1 MKAAPDLTAPD
12 LTEPELPAPAFS
24 PEELSALLG
33 EKHLPTAEQ
42 SAIISSPLT
51 PRLVIAGAGS
61 GKTATMAD
69 RVVWLVA
76 NGWVRPEE
84 VLGVTFTRKAAGELA
99 SRIRAK
105 LSSLQRIAAADAG
118 HAVFPAGL
126 LSTDA
131 LEPKVSTYHS
141 FASGIVSDYGLRL
154 GIERDVVLLGGA
166 QAWQLASEVVEAYD
180 GEYAHFRVAKSTLVK
195 AVIQLAGEC
204 AEHLR
209 EPAEVQAWLMER
221 LSAYE
226 GLPYVAGAKKN
237 STQAAVELAGMLR
250 TRASVA
256 DLVGRYAAAKRARG
270 ALDFGDLVALAAK
283 VAREVPLA
291 ADMERQ
297 RYRVVL
303 LDEFQDTS
311 HAQLVL
317 FSRLFGEGHAV
328 TAVGDP
334 NQSIYGFRGASAGQL
349 FHFVREFPVRV
360 GEPHAGTATFRP
372 APVSYLTTAWRNG
385 QNILAAANL
394 IAAPLNADASA
405 AGPAGERASA
415 AAVEVPSLQPSPAAV
430 QGRVIMGRFATD
442 EDEAA
447 AIARDVLRFRVT
459 DFEMQAAASPVPP
472 AMAVLCRRR
481 AQMECI
487 RREFEANGIPYEIV
501 GLGGLLDTPEI
512 VDLVSTLRVLADPGR
527 SDSLMRLLAGAR
539 WRIGPADLMAFRDW
553 SSHLARRRAQN
564 AADAAVADESA
575 ESADVVI
582 EGDLTDGA
590 SLVEALDWLPREG
603 WLSAH
608 GRSLTPAALE
618 RLHQLATELRH
629 LRGLLGDDLTT
640 LLGEVER
647 AMLLDIEVAARPG
660 ISIHQARRNL
670 DAFQDAAAGFLQT
683 AQRVDVLAFLAWL
696 EAAAAEEGGLEV
708 PPPDVNHEAVQL
720 LTVHAS
726 KGLEWDVVFVPGLNA
741 GAFPSSRDSR
751 WSSGSAALPW
761 PLRGD
766 RADLPQW
773 DLDQPDQKG
782 WLDAE
787 KDFKADVQAHGE
799 AEERR
804 LAYVAYTRAKH
815 VLWVSSAA
823 WVGGR
828 GSLAE
833 MSPFLAE
840 LEPLAGEGAAPGP
853 FNPDGGTVARIHP
866 DSVAEEALPEAS
878 PLTQDLEVASW
889 PYDPLEGP
897 VDPRT
902 GKRLRLVPG
911 RRAAMDEAAGRL
923 LEEIRRQRHPAI
935 HTGAIPADAAHGGF
949 LRADTDL
956 DADTVLHT
964 DTVLHADAV
973 HGGDMHPAA
982 GVERGSGDSR
992 TLRPF
997 AARWAGEAALLLERR
1012 ARRARSRDVH
1022 LPGHISASTLVSLDE
1037 NPEAVVQRLRR
1048 PVPREPG
1055 MSARKGTVFHAWVE
1069 EYYGSAGM
1077 LDLGEAP
1084 GSDDHIDEAYGL
1096 DDMVATFRES
1106 EWAHRSPAHV
1116 EVPVETRVGDV
1127 VVRGRID
1134 AVFRDA
1140 DGGWDLVDWKTGR
1153 KPSSAQLKTKS
1164 VQLAVYRLAWARLKG
1179 VPLDEVRAAFYYVAD
1194 NQVVRPHDLASGEEL
1209 EAILTAALARP
1220 EHQMHPDS

>member
-1 MKAAPDLTAPD
+1 MS
-12 LTEPELPAPAFS
+12 PEHSQPAPRFS
-24 PEELSALLG
+24 PEQLSAMLG
-33 EKHLPTAEQ
+33 EKNTPTEEQ
-42 SAIISSPLT
+42 SAIICSPLT

-105 LSSLQRIAAADAG
+105 LSALQRIAAEDTR
-118 HAVFPAGL
+118 HLVFPPGL

-141 FASGIVSDYGLRL
+141 YASGIVSDYGLRL
-154 GIERDVVLLGGA
+154 GVERDVVLLGGA
-166 QAWQLASEVVEAYD
+166 QAWQLASEVVEAFD
-180 GEYAHFRVAKSTLVK
+180 GEYQHFRAAKSTLVK

-204 AEHLR
+204 AEHLQD
-209 EPAEVQAWLMER
+209 PAQVEAWLLAR
-221 LSAYE
+221 LDEFNAV
-226 GLPYVAGAKKN
+226 PYLAGAKKTA
-237 STQAAVELAGMLR
+237 TQAAGELSVMLR

-256 DLVGRYAAAKRARG
+256 EMVGRYSEAKRARG

-283 VAREVPLA
+283 ASSEIPLA
-291 ADMERQ
+291 AEMERQ
-297 RYRVVL
+297 RYKVVL

-311 HAQLVL
+311 YAQLVL
-317 FSRLFGEGHAV
+317 FSRLFGDGHAV

-360 GEPHAGTATFRP
+360 AGNPTEAAAGPPEHGKFEV
-372 APVSYLTTAWRNG
+372 APTSYLTTAWRNG
-385 QNILAAANL
+385 RNILTAANV
-394 IAAPLNADASA
+394 ISAPLTRAAVNSGA
-405 AGPAGERASA
+405 AGQRGTAAS
-415 AAVEVPSLQPSPAAV
+415 VDVPPLQPSPAAV
-430 QGRVIMGRFATD
+430 DGRVVIGRFGTD

-447 AIARDVLRFRVT
+447 ALASDVLTYRVT
-459 DFEMQAAASPVPP
+459 DFECSAEGAPVPP
-472 AMAVLCRRR
+472 SMAVLCRRR

-487 RREFEANGIPYEIV
+487 RREFEAKGIAYEIV

-553 SSHLARRRAQN
+553 SSFLARRRGRPGPGG
-564 AADAAVADESA
+564 AAGNESDESPA
-575 ESADVVI
+575 EVLI
-582 EGDLTDGA
+582 EGDITDTA
-590 SLVEALDWLPREG
+590 SLVEALDWLPRDG
-603 WLSAH
+603 WTSANGRSVGAEALGRLRRLSA
-608 GRSLTPAALE
+608 
-618 RLHQLATELRH
+618 ELRQ
-629 LRGLLGDDLTT
+629 LRGYLGDDLTT

-660 ISIHQARRNL
+660 FTIHQARRNL

-683 AQRVDVLAFLAWL
+683 SQRVDILAFLAWL
-696 EAAAAEEGGLEV
+696 EAAAAEEGGLDAA
-708 PPPDVNHEAVQL
+708 PPDVNREAVQL

-726 KGLEWDVVFVPGLNA
+726 KGLEWDVVFVPGLNS
-741 GAFPSSRDSR
+741 GAFPSNRDSR

-787 KDFKADVQAHGE
+787 KDFKSDVQTHSE

-804 LAYVAYTRAKH
+804 LAYVAYTRAKY

-823 WVGGR
+823 WVGSRSGM
-828 GSLAE
+828 AD

-840 LEPLAGEGAAPGP
+840 LAPLAGLGAVGEHGVSGIGVS
-853 FNPDGGTVARIHP
+853 DKTVAPNGVTQRRGAGGSSWKAATIHP
-866 DSVAEEALPEAS
+866 SSVEEDSLPDES
-878 PLTQDLEVASW
+878 PLTQELEVAEW

-902 GKRLRLVPG
+902 GERRRLTPG
-911 RRAAMDEAAGRL
+911 RRLAMQSAARRL
-923 LEEIRRQRHPAI
+923 LEAI
-935 HTGAIPADAAHGGF
+935 
-949 LRADTDL
+949 
-956 DADTVLHT
+956 
-964 DTVLHADAV
+964 AV
-973 HGGDMHPAA
+973 VEAAA
-982 GVERGSGDSR
+982 GMPGSSKQCELNPVTAVLLRGN
-992 TLRPF
+992 
-997 AARWAGEAALLLERR
+997 AAGWAREAELLLERR
-1012 ARRARSRDVH
+1012 NRRAGGGQEVH
-1022 LPGHISASTLVSLDE
+1022 LPSHISASTLVDLGD
-1037 NPEAVVQRLRR
+1037 NPERVLAQLRR
-1048 PVPREPG
+1048 PLPRQPG
-1055 MSARKGTVFHAWVE
+1055 MSARKGTAFHSWVE
-1069 EYYGSAGM
+1069 EYFGAAGT

-1084 GSDDHIDEAYGL
+1084 GSDNHIDEAYGL
-1096 DDMVATFRES
+1096 DAMVATFRES
-1106 EWAHRSPAHV
+1106 EWANRSPAYV
-1116 EVPVETRVGDV
+1116 EVPVETRVGEV

-1134 AVFRDA
+1134 AVFKDA
-1140 DGGWDLVDWKTGR
+1140 DGRWDLVDWKTGR
-1153 KPSSAQLKTKS
+1153 RPSPSELKVKA

-1179 VPLDEVRAAFYYVAD
+1179 IPVDDVSAAFYYVAD
-1194 NQVVRPHDLASGEEL
+1194 NQVVRPHDLGSAAEL
-1209 EAILTAALARP
+1209 GKIIAAALSAP
-1220 EHQMHPDS
+1220 AD

>member
-12 LTEPELPAPAFS
+12 RTEPELPAPAFS

-237 STQAAVELAGMLR
+237 STQAAAELAGMLR

-317 FSRLFGEGHAV
+317 FSRLFGDGHAV

-360 GEPHAGTATFRP
+360 EEPHAGTATFRP

-394 IAAPLNADASA
+394 IAAPLNAAASA

-923 LEEIRRQRHPAI
+923 LEEIRRQRHPALI
-935 HTGAIPADAAHGGF
+935 QSSTLTQSTAATCIPRPGWSAEAGTAGRFAPLPPDGRGKQHCCSSAVPAGHAAVTCTCPGTF
-949 LRADTDL
+949 RLPPWFPLTKTRRL
-956 DADTVLHT
+956 LSS
-964 DTVLHADAV
+964 
-973 HGGDMHPAA
+973 
-982 GVERGSGDSR
+982 GSG
-992 TLRPF
+992 
-997 AARWAGEAALLLERR
+997 
-1012 ARRARSRDVH
+1012 
-1022 LPGHISASTLVSLDE
+1022 
-1037 NPEAVVQRLRR
+1037 
-1048 PVPREPG
+1048 
-1055 MSARKGTVFHAWVE
+1055 
-1069 EYYGSAGM
+1069 
-1077 LDLGEAP
+1077 
-1084 GSDDHIDEAYGL
+1084 
-1096 DDMVATFRES
+1096 
-1106 EWAHRSPAHV
+1106 
-1116 EVPVETRVGDV
+1116 
-1127 VVRGRID
+1127 GR
-1134 AVFRDA
+1134 
-1140 DGGWDLVDWKTGR
+1140 
-1153 KPSSAQLKTKS
+1153 
-1164 VQLAVYRLAWARLKG
+1164 
-1179 VPLDEVRAAFYYVAD
+1179 
-1194 NQVVRPHDLASGEEL
+1194 
-1209 EAILTAALARP
+1209 
-1220 EHQMHPDS
+1220 

>member
-1 MKAAPDLTAPD
+1 MSNLDSMPAVAGAARPDTRQEALPGS
-12 LTEPELPAPAFS
+12 LPEPRFS
-24 PEELSALLG
+24 PEELSAMLG
-33 EKHLPTAEQ
+33 EKNTPTPEQ
-42 SAIISSPLT
+42 SLIISSPLT

-99 SRIRAK
+99 TRIRAK
-105 LSSLQRIAAADAG
+105 LTALARIAAADTD
-118 HAVFPAGL
+118 HRVFPAGL

-141 FASGIVSDYGLRL
+141 YASGIVSDYGLRL
-154 GIERDVVLLGGA
+154 GVERDVVLLGGA
-166 QAWQLASEVVEAYD
+166 QSFQLASEVVEAFD
-180 GEYAHFRVAKSTLVK
+180 GDYQHFRSAKSTLVK

-204 AEHLR
+204 AEHLQD
-209 EPAEVQAWLMER
+209 PAQVRSWLLDRVAEFE
-221 LSAYE
+221 A
-226 GLPYVAGAKKN
+226 LPYVATAAKKP
-237 STQAAVELAGMLR
+237 SQAAGDLSAMLR

-256 DLVGRYAAAKRARG
+256 DMVGRYAEAKRARG
-270 ALDFGDLVALAAK
+270 ALDFGDLVALAAR
-283 VAREVPLA
+283 VANDIPVA
-291 ADMERQ
+291 AQTERQ
-297 RYRVVL
+297 RYKVVL

-317 FSRLFGEGHAV
+317 FSRLFGDGHAV

-360 GEPHAGTATFRP
+360 GADSAEGDTGDR
-372 APVSYLTTAWRNG
+372 APQFSVAPTSYLTTAWRNG
-385 QNILAAANL
+385 RHILEAANVISGPLSKAAAQ
-394 IAAPLNADASA
+394 
-405 AGPAGERASA
+405 AGPAGARDT
-415 AAVEVPSLQPSPAAV
+415 AVAVDVPPLEPSPAAV
-430 QGRVIMGRFATD
+430 RGRVLMGRFGTD

-447 AIARDVLRFRVT
+447 AIAADALKFRVT
-459 DFEMQAAASPVPP
+459 DFDAGKTPGAEPP

-487 RREFEANGIPYEIV
+487 RREFEQRGIPYEIV

-512 VDLVSTLRVLADPGR
+512 VDLVATLRVLADPGR

-553 SSHLARRRAQN
+553 SSFLARRRGRPGAR
-564 AADAAVADESA
+564 DEDGDTDTG
-575 ESADVVI
+575 ETVI
-582 EGDLTDGA
+582 EGDLTDAA
-590 SLVEALDWLPREG
+590 SLVEALDWLPRPD
-603 WLSAH
+603 WTSAH
-608 GRSLTPAALE
+608 GRQLTAEALE
-618 RLHQLATELRH
+618 RLQRLSAELRQ
-629 LRGLLGDDLTT
+629 LRGFMGDDLST

-670 DAFQDAAAGFLQT
+670 DAFQDAAAGFLHT
-683 AQRVDVLAFLAWL
+683 SQRVDVLAFLAWL
-696 EAAAAEEGGLEV
+696 EAAAAEENGLDAAAPE
-708 PPPDVNHEAVQL
+708 VNHEAVQL

-773 DLDQPDQKG
+773 DLDHPDQKG

-787 KDFKADVQAHGE
+787 KDFKSAVQTHGE

-823 WVGGR
+823 WVGSRSG
-828 GSLAE
+828 LAD

-840 LEPLAGEGAAPGP
+840 LEALTAAGTAEVHPL
-853 FNPDGGTVARIHP
+853 
-866 DSVAEEALPEAS
+866 SVAEEFLPEES
-878 PLTQDLEVASW
+878 PLTAEVELALW

-897 VDPRT
+897 VHPRT
-902 GKRLRLVPG
+902 RTRVRLVPG
-911 RRAAMDEAAGRL
+911 RRAAMESAAARVLERLEQPDAALLPVPAAGR
-923 LEEIRRQRHPAI
+923 Q
-935 HTGAIPADAAHGGF
+935 
-949 LRADTDL
+949 LR
-956 DADTVLHT
+956 
-964 DTVLHADAV
+964 
-973 HGGDMHPAA
+973 GPAA
-982 GVERGSGDSR
+982 G
-992 TLRPF
+992 
-997 AARWAGEAALLLERR
+997 WAQEAATLLERR
-1012 ARRARSRDVH
+1012 SRRRAVHDVH
-1022 LPGHISASTLVSLDE
+1022 LPGHISASTLVDLDDD
-1037 NPEAVVQRLRR
+1037 PASVVARLRR

-1055 MSARKGTVFHAWVE
+1055 MSARKGTAFHAWVE
-1069 EYYGSAGM
+1069 NYFGTSGM

-1096 DDMVATFRES
+1096 DAMVETFRRS
-1106 EWAHRSPAHV
+1106 EWAHRAPAHV
-1116 EVPVETRVGDV
+1116 EVPVETRIGDV

-1153 KPSSAQLKTKS
+1153 RPAAGQLKTKA
-1164 VQLAVYRLAWARLKG
+1164 VQLAVYRLAWSRLKG
-1179 VPLDEVRAAFYYVAD
+1179 VPLEDVRAAFYYVAD
-1194 NQVVRPHDLASGEEL
+1194 NAVVRPHDLGTAERLEEII
-1209 EAILTAALARP
+1209 AAALGGTAG
-1220 EHQMHPDS
+1220 Q

>member
-1 MKAAPDLTAPD
+1 MNNQTVTDGRDAAVNPGAV
-12 LTEPELPAPAFS
+12 EPGGALPAPLPEPRFS
-24 PEELSALLG
+24 PEELSAMLG
-33 EKHLPTAEQ
+33 EKNSPTAEQ
-42 SAIISSPLT
+42 SLIISSPLA

-99 SRIRAK
+99 TRIRAK
-105 LSSLQRIAAADAG
+105 LAALARIAAADPG
-118 HAVFPAGL
+118 HKIFPAGL

-141 FASGIVSDYGLRL
+141 YASGIVSDYGLRL
-154 GIERDVVLLGGA
+154 GVERDVVLLGGA
-166 QAWQLASEVVEAYD
+166 QSFQLASEVVEAFD
-180 GEYAHFRVAKSTLVK
+180 GDNQHFRAAKSTLVK

-204 AEHLR
+204 AEHLQDPMQVR
-209 EPAEVQAWLMER
+209 AWLLER
-221 LSAYE
+221 VSEFEA
-226 GLPYVAGAKKN
+226 LPYLATARKN
-237 STQAAVELAGMLR
+237 PTQAAGDLSALLR

-256 DLVGRYAAAKRARG
+256 EMVGRYAEAKRARG
-270 ALDFGDLVALAAK
+270 ALDFGDLVALAAR
-283 VAREVPLA
+283 VANEIPVA
-291 ADMERQ
+291 AQTERQ
-297 RYRVVL
+297 RYKVVL

-317 FSRLFGEGHAV
+317 FSRLFGDGHAV

-349 FHFVREFPVRV
+349 FHFVREFPVKV
-360 GEPHAGTATFRP
+360 AGSGTRDAGSVP
-372 APVSYLTTAWRNG
+372 AFALAPTSYLTTAWRNG
-385 QNILAAANL
+385 RNILQAANVISAPLSKAAAQTG
-394 IAAPLNADASA
+394 A
-405 AGPAGERASA
+405 AGARDSAGT
-415 AAVEVPSLQPSPAAV
+415 VEVPPLQPSPAAV
-430 QGRVIMGRFATD
+430 QGRVVMGRFGTD

-447 AIARDVLRFRVT
+447 AIASDVLKFRRT
-459 DFEMQAAASPVPP
+459 DFNADQAEPEPP

-487 RREFEANGIPYEIV
+487 RREFEARGIPYEIV
-501 GLGGLLDTPEI
+501 GLTGLLDTPEI
-512 VDLVSTLRVLADPGR
+512 VDLVATLRVLADPGR

-539 WRIGPADLMAFRDW
+539 WRIGPGDLMAFRDW
-553 SSHLARRRAQN
+553 SSHLARRRGRPGSPGSGDPDADP
-564 AADAAVADESA
+564 ATDDDAAA
-575 ESADVVI
+575 VI
-582 EGDLTDGA
+582 EGDLTDAA
-590 SLVEALDWLPREG
+590 SLVEALDWLPRPD
-603 WLSAH
+603 WTSAH
-608 GRSLTPAALE
+608 GRRLSPEAQE
-618 RLHQLATELRH
+618 RLQRLSAELRQ
-629 LRGLLGDDLTT
+629 LRSFMGDDLST

-670 DAFQDAAAGFLQT
+670 DAFQDAAAGFLHT
-683 AQRVDVLAFLAWL
+683 SHRVDVLAFLAWL
-696 EAAAAEEGGLEV
+696 EAAAAEENGLDAAAPE
-708 PPPDVNHEAVQL
+708 VNHEAVQL

-787 KDFKADVQAHGE
+787 KEFKSAVQAHGE

-823 WVGGR
+823 WVGSRAG
-828 GSLAE
+828 LAE
-833 MSPFLAE
+833 MSPFLTDLEVLPAAGTAE
-840 LEPLAGEGAAPGP
+840 
-853 FNPDGGTVARIHP
+853 IHP
-866 DSVAEEALPEAS
+866 LSVAEDALPEES
-878 PLTQDLEVASW
+878 PLTSELEVALW

-897 VDPRT
+897 VHPQT
-902 GKRLRLVPG
+902 GARLRLVPG
-911 RRAAMDEAAGRL
+911 RRAAMESAAAAVRERL
-923 LEEIRRQRHPAI
+923 ERQDAGSLPGLVPGGVPGTAP
-935 HTGAIPADAAHGGF
+935 GARTQRG
-949 LRADTDL
+949 
-956 DADTVLHT
+956 
-964 DTVLHADAV
+964 
-973 HGGDMHPAA
+973 PAA
-982 GVERGSGDSR
+982 G
-992 TLRPF
+992 
-997 AARWAGEAALLLERR
+997 WAQEAATLLERR
-1012 ARRARSRDVH
+1012 SLRSAGQDIH
-1022 LPGHISASTLVSLDE
+1022 LPGHISASTLVDLDE
-1037 NPEAVVQRLRR
+1037 DAAAVVARLRR

-1055 MSARKGTVFHAWVE
+1055 MSARKGTAFHAWVE
-1069 EYYGSAGM
+1069 EYFGTTGM
-1077 LDLGEAP
+1077 LDLGEAA
-1084 GSDDHIDEAYGL
+1084 GSDNHIDEAYGL
-1096 DDMVATFRES
+1096 DAMVETFRQS
-1106 EWAHRSPAHV
+1106 EWAHRAPAHV
-1116 EVPVETRVGDV
+1116 EVPVETRIGDV

-1153 KPSSAQLKTKS
+1153 RPSAGQLKTKA
-1164 VQLAVYRLAWARLKG
+1164 VQLAVYRLAWSRLKG

-1194 NQVVRPHDLASGEEL
+1194 NAVVRPHDLGSAEQL
-1209 EAILTAALARP
+1209 EGIVAAALAG
-1220 EHQMHPDS
+1220 

>member
-1 MKAAPDLTAPD
+1 MTPTA
-12 LTEPELPAPAFS
+12 EPPALPAPPPVPLPVPRFS
-24 PEELSALLG
+24 PEELSAMLG
-33 EKHLPTAEQ
+33 ERNSPTAEQ
-42 SAIISSPLT
+42 SLIISSPLS

-99 SRIRAK
+99 TRIRAK
-105 LSSLQRIAAADAG
+105 LAALQRIAAADMQNQNKL
-118 HAVFPAGL
+118 FPAGL
-126 LSTDA
+126 LGTDA

-141 FASGIVSDYGLRL
+141 YASGIVSDYGLRL
-154 GIERDVVLLGGA
+154 GVERDVVLLGGA
-166 QAWQLASEVVEAYD
+166 QSFQLASEVVEAYD
-180 GEYAHFRVAKSTLVK
+180 GDYEHFRSAKSTLVK

-204 AEHLR
+204 SEHLR
-209 EPAEVQAWLMER
+209 DPAEVRGWLLER
-221 LSAYE
+221 IAAFE
-226 GLPYVAGAKKN
+226 ALPYVATAKKN
-237 STQAAVELAGMLR
+237 PSQAAGELGGMLR

-256 DLVGRYAAAKRARG
+256 DMVGRYSQAKRARG
-270 ALDFGDLVALAAK
+270 ALDFGDLVALAAR
-283 VAREVPLA
+283 VANEIPVA
-291 ADMERQ
+291 AEMERQ
-297 RYRVVL
+297 RYKVVL

-317 FSRLFGEGHAV
+317 FSRLFGDGHAV

-360 GEPHAGTATFRP
+360 DGEDTGTAQAGAVSSHAVRQFAV
-372 APVSYLTTAWRNG
+372 APTSYLTTAWRNG
-385 QNILAAANL
+385 RNILSAANVISAPLSKAAAH
-394 IAAPLNADASA
+394 AGA
-405 AGPAGERASA
+405 AGARDTAQT
-415 AAVEVPSLQPSPAAV
+415 VEVPPLQPSPAAV
-430 QGRVIMGRFATD
+430 QGRVVMGRFGTD

-447 AIARDVLRFRVT
+447 AIAGDVLKFRVT
-459 DFEMQAAASPVPP
+459 DFDATPSPDSIPP

-487 RREFEANGIPYEIV
+487 RREFELRGIPYEIV

-512 VDLVSTLRVLADPGR
+512 IDLVATLRVLADPGR

-553 SSHLARRRAQN
+553 SSFLARRRGRPGSSD
-564 AADAAVADESA
+564 ADDNDADTG
-575 ESADVVI
+575 ADDAVI
-582 EGDLTDGA
+582 EGDLTDAA

-603 WLSAH
+603 WISSH
-608 GRSLTPAALE
+608 GRRLSPAALD
-618 RLHQLATELRH
+618 RLQRLSAELRQ
-629 LRGLLGDDLTT
+629 LRSYMGDDLTT

-670 DAFQDAAAGFLQT
+670 DAFQDAAAGFLHT
-683 AQRVDVLAFLAWL
+683 SQRVDVLAFLAWL
-696 EAAAAEEGGLEV
+696 EAAAAEENGLDAAAPE
-708 PPPDVNHEAVQL
+708 VNHEAVQL

-726 KGLEWDVVFVPGLNA
+726 KGLEWDVVFVPGLNS

-773 DLDQPDQKG
+773 DLEQPDQKG

-787 KDFKADVQAHGE
+787 KEFKSAVQTHGE

-815 VLWVSSAA
+815 VLWASSAA
-823 WVGGR
+823 WVGSRAGM
-828 GSLAE
+828 AE

-840 LEPLAGEGAAPGP
+840 LQVLAAEGAAE
-853 FNPDGGTVARIHP
+853 IHP
-866 DSVAEEALPEAS
+866 LSVSEESLPEES
-878 PLTQDLEVASW
+878 PLTSELEVAEW

-897 VDPRT
+897 YDPRT
-902 GKRLRLVPG
+902 GARLRLVPG
-911 RRAAMDEAAGRL
+911 RRAAMESAAARVLQLLGPEGPDALAAAG
-923 LEEIRRQRHPAI
+923 ENPADDTGHRRQ
-935 HTGAIPADAAHGGF
+935 
-949 LRADTDL
+949 LR
-956 DADTVLHT
+956 
-964 DTVLHADAV
+964 
-973 HGGDMHPAA
+973 GPAA
-982 GVERGSGDSR
+982 GW
-992 TLRPF
+992 
-997 AARWAGEAALLLERR
+997 AREAATLLERR
-1012 ARRARSRDVH
+1012 TRRTAVQDVH
-1022 LPGHISASTLVSLDE
+1022 LPGHISASTLVDLDDD
-1037 NPEAVVQRLRR
+1037 ARSVVARLRR

-1055 MSARKGTVFHAWVE
+1055 MSARKGTAFHAWVE
-1069 EYYGSAGM
+1069 EYFGAAGM
-1077 LDLGEAP
+1077 LDLDEAA
-1084 GSDDHIDEAYGL
+1084 GSDDHIDAAYGL
-1096 DDMVATFRES
+1096 DSMVETFRQS
-1106 EWAHRSPAHV
+1106 EWADRAPAYV
-1116 EVPVETRVGDV
+1116 EVPVETRIGEV

-1153 KPSSAQLKTKS
+1153 RPSAGQLKVKA
-1164 VQLAVYRLAWARLKG
+1164 VQLAVYRLAWSRLKG
-1179 VPLDEVRAAFYYVAD
+1179 VPLEDVRAAFYYVAD
-1194 NQVVRPHDLASGEEL
+1194 DQVVRPHDLGTAERLEEIV
-1209 EAILTAALARP
+1209 AAALGQTAP
-1220 EHQMHPDS
+1220 AAGS